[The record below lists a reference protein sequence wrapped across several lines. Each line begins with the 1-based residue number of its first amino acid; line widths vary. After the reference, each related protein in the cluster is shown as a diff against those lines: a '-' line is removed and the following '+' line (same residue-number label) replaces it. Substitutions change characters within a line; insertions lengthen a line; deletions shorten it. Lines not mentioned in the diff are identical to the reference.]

1 MEKKEKMVEEKNSKN
16 KKQKIKRKLS
26 SLEKIDN
33 YIKNI
38 IAIFIWSII
47 LFNNLFNFNLYSWI
61 LTNIFRIENYVLL
74 ERYRCLILFALVILL
89 SILFKRR
96 INLFYIFW
104 YLLYIICFPFIL
116 IKRFFIF
123 LFKFSRIYQYF
134 ISNILKLRYQIICFL
149 LDLLIAIIIFSTNN
163 LILVSVSISILL
175 VLMICHLI
183 YFYKLILNPL
193 IFFDSIFI
201 FLEKQWSSYKIK
213 IFQEQYFKKKEV
225 ADSEEKIDKLKEN
238 LRKNIELWGKAI
250 IFIKTIINKI
260 YSKGN
265 LLKYFALFF
274 ILSII
279 LIVLIFSL
287 EYYGLAKLNEN
298 SFLGLSLENY
308 FDYFYF
314 SFTVLSTIDSGG
326 IFPSTIIA
334 KILVMIQ
341 FLIGIILF
349 YIFIMSFLYIAAES
363 VTKQKNRLFDK
374 IKNEIKY
381 LSNISKNELGISFTK
396 ILREKNG

>member
-1 MEKKEKMVEEKNSKN
+1 MVEEKNSKN

-26 SLEKIDN
+26 TLEKIDN

-38 IAIFIWSII
+38 IAIFVWSSI
-47 LFNNLFNFNLYSWI
+47 LFNKFFNFNLHSWI
-61 LTNIFRIENYVLL
+61 LINFFGIKNYWLL
-74 ERYRCLILFALVILL
+74 ERYRYLILFALVILL

-96 INLFYIFW
+96 INLFYVFW
-104 YLLYIICFPFIL
+104 YLLYIIGFPFIL
-116 IKRFFIF
+116 ITKIFIF
-123 LFKFSRIYQYF
+123 LFKFSRIYQCF
-134 ISNILKLRYQIICFL
+134 ISNILKLKYQIVCFL

-183 YFYKLILNPL
+183 YLYKLILNPL
-193 IFFDSIFI
+193 LFFDSIFI
-201 FLEKQWSSYKIK
+201 VLEKCWSSYKIK
-213 IFQEQYFKKKEV
+213 IFHEQYFKKKEI

-238 LRKNIELWGKAI
+238 LRKNIKAWSKVI
-250 IFIKTIINKI
+250 IFIKTTINTI

-265 LLKYFALFF
+265 LLKYFVLFF
-274 ILSII
+274 IFSII
-279 LIVLIFSL
+279 LTISIFSL
-287 EYYGLAKLNEN
+287 EYYGLTNINEN

-308 FDYFYF
+308 SDYFYF
-314 SFTVLSTIDSGG
+314 SFAVLSTIDSGG
-326 IFPSTIIA
+326 ILPSTIIA

-341 FLIGIILF
+341 FLIGIFLF

-363 VTKQKNRLFDK
+363 VTKQKNKLSNK

-381 LSNISKNELGISFTK
+381 LNNISKNELGISFAK
-396 ILREKNG
+396 ILEEKNN

>member
-1 MEKKEKMVEEKNSKN
+1 MVEEKNIKN

-26 SLEKIDN
+26 TLEKIDN

-47 LFNNLFNFNLYSWI
+47 LFNNLFNFNLYIWI

-74 ERYRCLILFALVILL
+74 ERYRYLILFALVILL

-104 YLLYIICFPFIL
+104 YLFYIICFPFIL

-201 FLEKQWSSYKIK
+201 FLGKWWSSYKIK
-213 IFQEQYFKKKEV
+213 IFHEQYFKKKEA

-250 IFIKTIINKI
+250 IFIKIIINKI
-260 YSKGN
+260 YSKRN

-274 ILSII
+274 IFSII

-287 EYYGLAKLNEN
+287 EYYGLAKINEN

-334 KILVMIQ
+334 KILVVIQ

-349 YIFIMSFLYIAAES
+349 YIFIMSFLYIAVES

-381 LSNISKNELGISFTK
+381 LNNISENELGINFTK
-396 ILREKNG
+396 ILKEKNG

>member
-1 MEKKEKMVEEKNSKN
+1 MEKKDKMVEEKNSKN

-26 SLEKIDN
+26 TLEKIDN

-38 IAIFIWSII
+38 IAIFVWSSI
-47 LFNNLFNFNLYSWI
+47 LFNKFFNFNLYSWI
-61 LTNIFRIENYVLL
+61 LINFFGIKDYWLL
-74 ERYRCLILFALVILL
+74 ERYRYLILFALVILL

-96 INLFYIFW
+96 INSFYVFW
-104 YLLYIICFPFIL
+104 YLLYIFGFPFIL
-116 IKRFFIF
+116 IKNFFIF
-123 LFKFSRIYQYF
+123 LFKFSRIYQCF
-134 ISNILKLRYQIICFL
+134 ISNILKLEYQIICFL

-163 LILVSVSISILL
+163 LILVSFSISILL

-183 YFYKLILNPL
+183 YLYKLILNPL
-193 IFFDSIFI
+193 IFFDSTFNL
-201 FLEKQWSSYKIK
+201 LEKLWSSNKRK
-213 IFQEQYFKKKEV
+213 IFHEQYFKKKEV

-238 LRKNIELWGKAI
+238 LRKSIEVWGEVI
-250 IFIKTIINKI
+250 ISIKNIINKI
-260 YSKGN
+260 YSKRN
-265 LLKYFALFF
+265 LLKYFVLFF
-274 ILSII
+274 IFSII
-279 LIVLIFSL
+279 LTISIFSL
-287 EYYGLAKLNEN
+287 EYYGLTKINEN

-308 FDYFYF
+308 SDYFYF

-341 FLIGIILF
+341 FLIGIFLF

-363 VTKQKNRLFDK
+363 VTKQKNKLSNK

-381 LSNISKNELGISFTK
+381 LNNISENELGISFAK
-396 ILREKNG
+396 ILEEKNN

>member
-1 MEKKEKMVEEKNSKN
+1 MVEEKNSKN

-134 ISNILKLRYQIICFL
+134 ISSILKLRYQIICFL

-201 FLEKQWSSYKIK
+201 FLEKCWSSYKIK
-213 IFQEQYFKKKEV
+213 IFHEQYFKKKEV

-334 KILVMIQ
+334 KILVVIQ

-381 LSNISKNELGISFTK
+381 LNNISKNELGISFTK

>member
-1 MEKKEKMVEEKNSKN
+1 
-16 KKQKIKRKLS
+16 
-26 SLEKIDN
+26 
-33 YIKNI
+33 
-38 IAIFIWSII
+38 
-47 LFNNLFNFNLYSWI
+47 
-61 LTNIFRIENYVLL
+61 
-74 ERYRCLILFALVILL
+74 
-89 SILFKRR
+89 
-96 INLFYIFW
+96 
-104 YLLYIICFPFIL
+104 
-116 IKRFFIF
+116 
-123 LFKFSRIYQYF
+123 
-134 ISNILKLRYQIICFL
+134 
-149 LDLLIAIIIFSTNN
+149 
-163 LILVSVSISILL
+163 
-175 VLMICHLI
+175 MICHLI

-201 FLEKQWSSYKIK
+201 FLEKRWSSYKIE
-213 IFQEQYFKKKEV
+213 IFQKQYFKKKEV

-238 LRKNIELWGKAI
+238 LRKNIELWSKTI

>member
-1 MEKKEKMVEEKNSKN
+1 MVEEKNSKN

-238 LRKNIELWGKAI
+238 LRKNIELWSKTI

>member
-1 MEKKEKMVEEKNSKN
+1 MVEEKNSKN

-61 LTNIFRIENYVLL
+61 LINIFRIENYVLL
-74 ERYRCLILFALVILL
+74 ERYRYLILFTLVILL

-104 YLLYIICFPFIL
+104 YLFYIICFPLIL
-116 IKRFFIF
+116 IKKFFIF

-149 LDLLIAIIIFSTNN
+149 LDLLIALIIFSTNN

-193 IFFDSIFI
+193 VFFDSIFI
-201 FLEKQWSSYKIK
+201 FLGKWWSSYKIK
-213 IFQEQYFKKKEV
+213 IFQEQYSKKKEV
-225 ADSEEKIDKLKEN
+225 ADSEEKIDKLKES
-238 LRKNIELWGKAI
+238 LRKDIELWGKAI

-260 YSKGN
+260 YSKRS
-265 LLKYFALFF
+265 LLKYFALYF
-274 ILSII
+274 IFSII

-287 EYYGLAKLNEN
+287 EYYGLAKINEN

-334 KILVMIQ
+334 KILVVIQ

-363 VTKQKNRLFDK
+363 VTKQKKRLFDK

-381 LSNISKNELGISFTK
+381 LSSISKNELGISFTK

>member
-1 MEKKEKMVEEKNSKN
+1 MVEEKNSKN

-225 ADSEEKIDKLKEN
+225 SDSEEKIDKLKEN
-238 LRKNIELWGKAI
+238 LRKNIELWSKTI

>member
-238 LRKNIELWGKAI
+238 LRKNIELWSKTI